1 MRIHSTCSA
10 CNALLIVSE
19 LGQQMHDSC
28 QTTFPTGD
36 PLVDAYLDAVEK
48 DDDARTAQ
56 LAAAIDADDR
66 HRPFLPAALVYVGW
80 GWPVFPLQPDSK
92 EPYPGSRGFKDAT
105 TDLDVVRRWWT
116 KAPNSNIGL
125 ATGHRFDVLDVDWL
139 TKDTEAPT
147 GAQTS
152 WPDLRDSGKL
162 GDVHGLATTPRGGVH
177 VLLEPTGGGN
187 KAGFLPGLDYRGIG
201 GYVVAAPSRAANGRR
216 YSWWHRPSPQ
226 ITTGP
231 VDVEAERAA

>member
-1 MRIHSTCSA
+1 MRIHSTCSS
-10 CNALLIVSE
+10 CDTLLQVSE
-19 LGQQMHDSC
+19 LGQQLHDSC

-36 PLVDAYLDAVEK
+36 PLTDAYLAAVHR
-48 DDDARTAQ
+48 DDHHKAEQ
-56 LAAAIDADDR
+56 LAAVIDADD
-66 HRPFLPAALVYVGW
+66 HRERPLMPAAVLYATW

-105 TDLDVVRRWWT
+105 TDIHLIRKWWA
-116 KAPNSNIGL
+116 KAPNSNIGV
-125 ATGHRFDVLDVDWL
+125 ATGHTFDVLDVDWL
-139 TKDTEAPT
+139 TKDTKRPS

-177 VLLEPTGGGN
+177 VLLEPSGGGN

-201 GYVVAAPSRAANGRR
+201 GYIVAAPSRAPGGRR
-216 YSWWHRPSPQ
+216 YSWWHRPSPTL
-226 ITTGP
+226 TTA
-231 VDVEAERAA
+231 VTAEAEQVA